1 MAMNKIALA
10 GIGLV
15 VYLLAERSGSINE
28 KPCPEPTQDET
39 LNAKNRQSTKDNF
52 LYGPMNEDP
61 NEYWPKIAAKWN
73 VSVEKA
79 KTRRCGNCVAYD
91 QSPRMRKCMG
101 TKNAKIGYCWMHHFK
116 CGAHRTCSTWAEG
129 GPIKTDTKSYE
140 WQK

>member
-1 MAMNKIALA
+1 MAMNKITLA

-15 VYLLAERSGSINE
+15 VYLLAKRSGSINE
-28 KPCPEPTQDET
+28 KPCPEPTQDEA

-52 LYGPMNEDP
+52 LYGPMNEEP
-61 NEYWPKIAAKWN
+61 SEYWPKIAAKWN

-101 TKNAKIGYCWMHHFK
+101 TKSAKIGYCWMHHFK